1 MKVRK
6 KVDVQFDLEQAIM
19 QLWNCSDD
27 FKMLAEVV
35 QSKDFSKEHL
45 IQTLIGFGHIYHL
58 KGEKCFEL
66 FEEFLNQLKEEKNP
80 PNFYDE
86 QYVDARVHGADADI

>member
-1 MKVRK
+1 MKVGKR
-6 KVDVQFDLEQAIM
+6 VDVQFDLEQAIM

-35 QSKDFSKEHL
+35 QNKDFSKEDL
-45 IQTLIGFGHIYHL
+45 VQTLIGFGHIYHL

-66 FEEFLNQLKEEKNP
+66 FEEFLYQLKEERNP
-80 PNFYDE
+80 HVNYDDE
-86 QYVDARVHGADADI
+86 QYADARVHGA